1 MPSMQ
6 RTLIAAALAAFIVPA
21 AAGPRGFTAMDLNSL
36 ARISE
41 PRISPDGRQVV
52 YTLRETDFAADR
64 GRSDL
69 WLVDAAGGD
78 PRRLTSSEEND
89 TAPDWSPDGSGIY
102 FLSSRSGS
110 AQVWFLPVAGG
121 EARQVTRLPI
131 EVAGF
136 RVSPDGGR
144 LALAL
149 EVFPDC
155 ADLAC
160 TAKRLDERK
169 ASKRRGQAYDR
180 TFVRHWD
187 KWKDGR
193 VSQLFSAVID
203 ADGRATVAPV
213 PLSAALDADVPSKPF
228 GGRADYG
235 FSPDGRE
242 VVFAARLKGA
252 TEPVSTNFDVYRV
265 PADGSAAPA
274 NLTADNPAWD
284 AQPQFSP
291 DGKLLAHLAMRRP
304 GFEADRFELVVR
316 DAATGWVRSRTD
328 GWDRS
333 IGSFRF
339 SKDGRR
345 VVALADHL
353 GQHPLWE
360 LDLGTGAQ
368 RMLTGPGY
376 VAEFDLSGDRIIYSM
391 QSLTAA
397 ADLFVLDRRA
407 EPRRLTDVNAA
418 RLADVRLGEAEQ
430 FTFAGAGGEQV
441 HGYVLKPWNW
451 QAGGKYPVAFI
462 VHGGPQ
468 SSFANTW
475 SYRWNP
481 QVYAGAGYGAVF
493 IDFHGSTGYGQ
504 AFTDSISGDW
514 GGKPLEDLQ
523 KGLAAALGRYPWLD
537 GDRACALGGSYGGFM
552 MNWIAG
558 RWPGGFRCLVNHA
571 GLFDHRMMY
580 YSTEELWF
588 VEWDHGGPYFANPA
602 GHERDNPAN
611 HVAAWRTPML
621 VIHGALDYRVPYSQG
636 LATFTALQRRGIES
650 RFLFFP
656 DENHWI
662 LKPGNSLQWH
672 DEVIGWLDRHLK

>member
-1 MPSMQ
+1 MRQ
-6 RTLIAAALAAFIVPA
+6 LLLAAATAAFILPA
-21 AAGPRGFTAMDLNSL
+21 AADVRGFTAQDLNGL
-36 ARISE
+36 ARISD
-41 PRISPDGRQVV
+41 PRLSPDGRQVV
-52 YTLRETDFAADR
+52 YALRETDFAADR
-64 GRSDL
+64 GRVDL
-69 WLVDAAGGD
+69 WIVDAAGGS

-89 TAPDWSPDGSGIY
+89 TAPDWSPDGAGIY
-102 FLSSRSGS
+102 FLSARSGS
-110 AQVWFLPVAGG
+110 TQVWFLPVTGG
-121 EARQVTRLPI
+121 EALQVTQLPVD
-131 EVAGF
+131 VAGF
-136 RVSPDGGR
+136 RVSPRGGR

-160 TAKRLDERK
+160 TSKRLEARK
-169 ASKRRGQAYDR
+169 SAKQRGQAYDR
-180 TFVRHWD
+180 LFVRHWD

-193 VSQLFSAVID
+193 VSQLFSLALG
-203 ADGRATVAPV
+203 ADRRAAGAPA
-213 PLSAALDADVPSKPF
+213 PLTASLDADVPSKPF
-228 GGRADYG
+228 GGRADYS

-242 VVFAARLKGA
+242 VVFAARIKGA

-265 PADGSAAPA
+265 PADGSGAPV

-316 DAATGWVRSRTD
+316 DAATGAVRLRTD

-333 IGSFRF
+333 IGAFRF
-339 SKDGRR
+339 SSDGRQ
-345 VVALADHL
+345 VYALADHL
-353 GQHPLWE
+353 GQHPLWAI
-360 LDLGTGAQ
+360 DLAQGAQ

-376 VAEFDLSGDRIIYSM
+376 VAEFDLVGERIVFAM
-391 QSLTAA
+391 QSLGSA
-397 ADLFVLDRRA
+397 ADLYVRDGRA
-407 EPRRLTDVNAA
+407 APRRLTDVNAA
-418 RLADVRLGEAEQ
+418 RLADVRLGEPEQ
-430 FTFAGAGGEQV
+430 FAFAGAGGEQV
-441 HGYVLKPWNW
+441 YGYVVKPWNW
-451 QAGGKYPVAFI
+451 EPGRKYPIAFI

-523 KGLAAALGRYPWLD
+523 KGLAAALERYPWLD

-558 RWPGGFRCLVNHA
+558 HWPDRFRCLVNHA

-588 VEWDHGGPYFANPA
+588 VEWDHGGPYFGNPA
-602 GHERDNPAN
+602 GHEKTNPAN
-611 HVAAWRTPML
+611 HVAAWKTPML
-621 VIHGALDYRVPYSQG
+621 VIHGQKDYRVVYSQG
-636 LATFTALQRRGIES
+636 LASFTALQRKGIPS
-650 RFLFFP
+650 KFLVFP
-656 DENHWI
+656 DENHWV
-662 LKPGNSLQWH
+662 LKPQNSIQWH
-672 DEVIGWLDRHLK
+672 ETVLGWLAEWLKR